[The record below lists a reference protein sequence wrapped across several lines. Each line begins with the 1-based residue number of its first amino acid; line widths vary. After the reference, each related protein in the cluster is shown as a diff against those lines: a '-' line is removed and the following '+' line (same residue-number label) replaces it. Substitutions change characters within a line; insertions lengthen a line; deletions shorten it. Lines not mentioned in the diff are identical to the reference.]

1 MDIATLFGLVGA
13 IGVITG
19 AILFGGDITSFVNV
33 PSILVVI
40 GGTVMAVL
48 MKFPLGMFLGS
59 FKVATKAFLHK
70 PEPASELIYEAKEL
84 ADTARRS
91 GLLAL
96 DGMPIKNDFL
106 NKGIQLCVDGH
117 EPEFVQRMLTRDI
130 NQTIERHDNGQSIFK
145 AIGEVAPAM
154 GMIGT
159 LIGLVQMLTG
169 MNDPKMIGPAM
180 AVALLTTLYG
190 AVIANAFALPVA
202 DKLAFRSREERLN
215 KNLVLETISGIQ
227 DGLNPRVL
235 ESVLQTYLPS
245 GERKSDSEA
254 A

>member
-1 MDIATLFGLVGA
+1 MDIATLIGLIGAFGVIIASILVG
-13 IGVITG
+13 GD
-19 AILFGGDITSFVNV
+19 FGTFVNV
-33 PSILVVI
+33 PSILVVM

-48 MKFPLGMFLGS
+48 MKFPLGVFLGS
-59 FKVATKAFLHK
+59 FKVAMKAFLHK
-70 PEPASELIYEAKEL
+70 AEAATDLIDEAKEL
-84 ADTARRS
+84 ADTARKS

-96 DGMPIKNDFL
+96 DGVEIKNDFL

-117 EPEFVQRMLTRDI
+117 EPEFVQRMLMRDI
-130 NQTIERHDNGQSIFK
+130 NLTIERHDNGQNIFK
-145 AIGEVAPAM
+145 AIGDVAPAM

-159 LIGLVQMLTG
+159 LIGLVQMLSA
-169 MNDPKMIGPAM
+169 MDDPKAIGPAM

-202 DKLAFRSREERLN
+202 DKLAFRSMEERLN

-235 ESVLQTYLPS
+235 ESVLQTYLPNS
-245 GERKSDSEA
+245 QRTSDSEA